1 MSGKPRIIRSIQSYI
16 NHADTHAGLG
26 PLKAGNA
33 PSIGVTHTYWF
44 NYQSQC
50 QPNKLERLN
59 PGTIANNYDDLV
71 WLNIRPTYTP
81 SPKKSYN
88 SYGLA
93 RYASKQV
100 SGKMFRRI

>member
-1 MSGKPRIIRSIQSYI
+1 MAGRSRVMRNIQSYV
-16 NHADTHAGLG
+16 NHADRNAGLG
-26 PLKAGNA
+26 PLKAGFG

-44 NYQSQC
+44 NYQAQC
-50 QPNKLERLN
+50 QPNKTDRLN

-81 SPKKSYN
+81 SPKHAYN
-88 SYGLA
+88 SYSLA

-100 SGKMFRRI
+100 SGKMFRRV